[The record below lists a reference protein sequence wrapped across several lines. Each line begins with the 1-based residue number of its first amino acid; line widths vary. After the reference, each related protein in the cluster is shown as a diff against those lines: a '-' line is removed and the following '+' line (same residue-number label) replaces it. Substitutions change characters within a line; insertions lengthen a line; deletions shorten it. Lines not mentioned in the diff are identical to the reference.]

1 MRRRPSVPSSSV
13 MRRLCSA
20 RSSPPGCSPA
30 GSEYVLGVVE
40 KVRRTV
46 DAAIQDLIDIAFK
59 SRKGLRGCSHH
70 LSHEFRSKVEL
81 SLFRC
86 QALDDQDFLHQDQHH
101 HQEAQNSGGAED
113 FALEQVLPA
122 IYVRPSQVEQ
132 TPKPDVVGVFYGGP
146 LHDAL
151 GRGRVGEATSGTS
164 VTGHGSWSSP
174 KLARSNEHTMAD
186 IAMIL
191 GFDVRV
197 GEMDINIDVSMLVW
211 LVNSTDVMVSMHG
224 ARLTKVFLLARVVL
238 IQEMP
243 YGSEYVLG
251 VVEKVRRTADAAI
264 QDLID
269 IAVQRFGR
277 VSSWMCVNFVQNVQD
292 SVATGFCREPACMC
306 QASAMTSSS
315 GYVHAS
321 WSGGAI
327 CEARFHDAMA
337 ILGPQHKELKFL
349 IEILLLTTAHF
360 MDIEDDNQGLVEP
373 VAAARSVMHHL
384 EA

>member
-132 TPKPDVVGVFYGGP
+132 TPKP
-146 LHDAL
+146 
-151 GRGRVGEATSGTS
+151 
-164 VTGHGSWSSP
+164 
-174 KLARSNEHTMAD
+174 
-186 IAMIL
+186 
-191 GFDVRV
+191 
-197 GEMDINIDVSMLVW
+197 
-211 LVNSTDVMVSMHG
+211 
-224 ARLTKVFLLARVVL
+224 
-238 IQEMP
+238 
-243 YGSEYVLG
+243 GSEYVLG